1 MMNNEDIGWLKAN
14 VELILENQ
22 VKHDIRLD
30 KLEEQISIYKTL
42 IKVVKFVGY
51 STILILT
58 FKFGDVSAL
67 WQRMFSG

>member
-1 MMNNEDIGWLKAN
+1 MNDEDIGWLKAN
-14 VELILENQ
+14 VERILDNQ
-22 VKHDIRLD
+22 VQHDLRLD

-51 STILILT
+51 STVLILT